1 MSENNK
7 PKEEYAIRFGLGAIK
22 AVGIKMMEKVV
33 DERKENGE
41 SKDIFDF
48 AKRVDPKS
56 VNKKSIEALAKSGAF
71 DSIANNRHQIHESYD
86 RISAYSTQQHDEANS
101 NQMTFFGELIDEEKS
116 KPQLKN
122 VPDWDK
128 NEKLQKE
135 FEAFGFFL
143 LEHPLDDLLD
153 DLRKRGCVFSEK
165 IEIDEFDDGDEVKFA
180 GVIAATKHRSSAKGR
195 FAYGTVSDPFGIYE
209 IMIFDEEL
217 ITQNR
222 DLLEDGCQVLLNC
235 LVRKDEGGIRILT
248 RGIQKLEDFIEN
260 TTAEDEPYEDIKKNK
275 FKKRDP
281 NKQNNNNGN
290 NNGQNN
296 GNKNW
301 QNNKSE
307 NKSAEYK
314 PKPVIE
320 SDFSLITI
328 SVSKRES
335 IQALK
340 SFLSIRQAKKDNK
353 KVAKIFFDIAGQ
365 KIELPDIYII
375 TKNDIPKLKNIET
388 VQVELSE

>member
-1 MSENNK
+1 MSEENK

-33 DERKENGE
+33 EERKENGE
-41 SKDIFDF
+41 FKDIFDF
-48 AKRVDPKS
+48 AKRIDPKS
-56 VNKKSIEALAKSGAF
+56 VNKKSIEALAKSGSF
-71 DSIANNRHQIHESYD
+71 DSIADNRHQIHESYD
-86 RISAYSTQQHDEANS
+86 LLSAYSAQQHDEANS

-128 NEKLQKE
+128 NQRLQKE

-165 IEIDEFDDGDEVKFA
+165 IEADEFDDGDEVKFA

-222 DLLEDGCQVLLNC
+222 DLLEDGCQVLLSC
-235 LVRKDEGGIRILT
+235 MVRKDEGGIRILT
-248 RGIQKLEDFIEN
+248 RGIQKLESFIESVMP
-260 TTAEDEPYEDIKKNK
+260 EDEPYEDIKKNK

-281 NKQNNNNGN
+281 NKQKNNEQNSGGN
-290 NNGQNN
+290 NN
-296 GNKNW
+296 
-301 QNNKSE
+301 
-307 NKSAEYK
+307 YK
-314 PKPVIE
+314 PKPKETEVVARPVIE
-320 SDFSLITI
+320 SDYSLITI

-353 KVAKIFFDIAGQ
+353 KTAKIFFDIAGQ
-365 KIELPDIYII
+365 KIELPDQYVII
-375 TKNDIPKLKNIET
+375 KSDVPKLQNIET
-388 VQVELSE
+388 VKLELAD